1 MHARYASEVLEQV
14 EYEPVIGLEVHIQLS
29 TRSKMFCSCGADYQ
43 SAAPN
48 TRVCPVCLA
57 LPGVLPVINRAAV
70 ESAMKIGL
78 ALNCEI
84 AELTKFDRKNYP
96 YPDLMKGYQISQY
109 DAPLASD
116 GWLDI
121 PAGDGSG
128 KRVRIGITRVHM
140 EEDVARLT
148 HVPGDDGRPGG
159 YALMDVNRAG
169 VPLMEVVSE
178 PDIRSPAQA
187 EAYILTLQSIIRYLG
202 VGTASM
208 EEGSFRCDANVSV
221 RPKGCNEL
229 LERTEIKNMNRV
241 RAVERALAYEARRQ
255 TGLHKAGKRVVQET
269 RGWDDHRSITVAQR
283 SKEEAHDYR
292 YFPEPDL
299 PPLQIDRAWV
309 EELRRSLPEL
319 PIARQERFE
328 EEYGLSTY
336 DASLITAS
344 RALADYFEK
353 TVEAGGLDGGTRLA
367 FAKETANWL
376 NGEMA
381 RLLNAD
387 AGPDDIS
394 NVKIAPGQLA
404 VLVEMFHKRDLS
416 NAAAKQVLDEMF
428 ATGRNPAEIVSEKG
442 LARVSDEET
451 LLHTIEQ
458 VVAGNEAAVNDYLG
472 GKETAVKFLVGQV
485 MKATRGR
492 ADASIAAD
500 LLKKT
505 LDALNTPS

>member
-1 MHARYASEVLEQV
+1 M
-14 EYEPVIGLEVHIQLS
+14 EYEPVIGLEIHIQLS

-43 SAAPN
+43 AAAPN

-70 ESAMKIGL
+70 ESAIKIGL

-84 AELTKFDRKNYP
+84 VELTKFDRKNYP
-96 YPDLMKGYQISQY
+96 YPDLMKGYQISQF
-109 DAPLASD
+109 DTPLASD

-121 PAGDGSG
+121 PAADGSG
-128 KRVRIGITRVHM
+128 ASVRIGITRVHM

-148 HVPGDDGRPGG
+148 HVPGNGSKRGG
-159 YALMDVNRAG
+159 HALMDVNRAG

-178 PDIRSPAQA
+178 PDMRSPAQA

-221 RPKGCNEL
+221 RPKGSDKL
-229 LERTEIKNMNRV
+229 LERAEIKNMNRV
-241 RAVERALAYEARRQ
+241 RAVQRALEYEVRRQ
-255 TGLHKAGKRVVQET
+255 TGLHEAGERVVQET
-269 RGWDDHRSITVAQR
+269 RGWDDQRGVTVAQR

-299 PPLQIDRAWV
+299 PPLRIDRAWV
-309 EELRRSLPEL
+309 EELRSSLPEL
-319 PIARQERFE
+319 PPARQERFE

-344 RALADYFEK
+344 RALADYFEE
-353 TVEAGGLDGGTRLA
+353 TIEAAGNDAGTRLP

-387 AGPDDIS
+387 AGPDDIAD
-394 NVKIAPGQLA
+394 VKIAPDQLA
-404 VLVEMFHKRDLS
+404 VLVEMFRKRDLN

-428 ATGRNPAEIVSEKG
+428 ETGRDPTEIVSEKG

-451 LLHTIEQ
+451 LLLAIEK
-458 VVAGNEAAVNDYLG
+458 VVADNEPAVNDYLG

-500 LLKKT
+500 LLKNT
-505 LDALNTPS
+505 LDALKTLP